1 MAGDDAASSG
11 VKHRPVQRV
20 RGNTHQFTQ
29 HARRQPGVAVQGNHV
44 GRVRRRLRAPAQIDK
59 SCVGLPG
66 QQRDQL
72 FKLAA
77 LALPANPALLAV
89 GPAAL
94 PVQQQEAARH
104 NGVRDRVVGM
114 VQLERVDLCHRL
126 GQQRRIAGQ
135 MRLTGVGEVAEQG
148 VLGVALAVGQVVALK
163 LLRERPDAGQIAQH
177 HRYHHQHPV
186 LRRDAVGQRQP
197 RRATRRQRFDDQPV
211 DDGHHR
217 FAGRPQ
223 RRQAQQQ
230 LGRGAAAQGRELGDE
245 PGRQA
250 DAAQRHRRQVGGQ
263 CAAPNQV
270 GPGQ

>member
-20 RGNTHQFTQ
+20 RGNAHQFTQ
-29 HARRQPGVAVQGNHV
+29 HARRQPGVAVQRDHV
-44 GRVRRRLRAPAQIDK
+44 GRVRGRLRALTQVDK
-59 SCVGLPG
+59 SRIGLLPG

-104 NGVRDRVVGM
+104 NGVRERVVGM
-114 VQLERVDLCHRL
+114 LQLKRVDLCHRL
-126 GQQRRIAGQ
+126 GQQSHIAGQ
-135 MRLTGVGEVAEQG
+135 MGLAGVGEVAEQG
-148 VLGVALAVGQVVALK
+148 ELGVALAVGQVVALK

-197 RRATRRQRFDDQPV
+197 RRATRR
-211 DDGHHR
+211 
-217 FAGRPQ
+217 
-223 RRQAQQQ
+223 
-230 LGRGAAAQGRELGDE
+230 
-245 PGRQA
+245 
-250 DAAQRHRRQVGGQ
+250 
-263 CAAPNQV
+263 
-270 GPGQ
+270 